1 MSTTPGDVFDGTVDH
16 YRGITVKTSNE
27 ICRSVDEFSNK
38 LLKSLQKWSDEVSL
52 LVKTLCFISLFT
64 KEIVNFITTTES
76 KWVIMNSLEQAK
88 FVP

>member
-52 LVKTLCFISLFT
+52 LVKTLVLFLFSP
-64 KEIVNFITTTES
+64 KKLLILLQLQNQ
-76 KWVIMNSLEQAK
+76 NGL
-88 FVP
+88 